1 LKIEVRNNNV
11 EKALRIMKKKLKKEG
26 VFDEMKERQYYQK
39 PSEKRRE
46 AKKRGRVALRKAQKL
61 RMMML

>member
-26 VFDEMKERQYYQK
+26 ILQEMKDKQYYQK

-46 AKKRGRVALRKAQKL
+46 AKKRGRVAMRKAQKL

>member
-1 LKIEVRNNNV
+1 V

-26 VFDEMKERQYYQK
+26 IFQEMKDKQYYQK

-46 AKKRGRVALRKAQKL
+46 AKKRGRVAMRKAQKL

>member
-1 LKIEVRNNNV
+1 
-11 EKALRIMKKKLKKEG
+11 MKKKLKKEG
-26 VFDEMKERQYYQK
+26 IFQGMQDKRYYQK

-46 AKKRGRVALRKAQKL
+46 AKKRGRVAMKKAQKL